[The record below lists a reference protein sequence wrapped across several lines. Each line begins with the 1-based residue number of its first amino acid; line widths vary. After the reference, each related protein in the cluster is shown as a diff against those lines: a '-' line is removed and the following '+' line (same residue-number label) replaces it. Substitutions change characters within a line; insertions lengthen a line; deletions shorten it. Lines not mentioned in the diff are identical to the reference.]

1 MIDRAT
7 KLTFYKV
14 IVMCVGNAEFYNV
27 AILHLKPPVT
37 NGRELNKVRKHAE
50 LTDIPVMCERVAA
63 M

>member
-14 IVMCVGNAEFYNV
+14 IVMYVGNAEYSPPETYT
-27 AILHLKPPVT
+27 HRPPVT